1 MHKILAV
8 AFGLFLLVQ
17 APVTQAQTTEER
29 FHDLFVTAG
38 YATAFG
44 AALGTAILGL
54 TENPADNLQ
63 YIAVGA
69 SLGFI
74 GGSLLGSYVIF
85 APVVSNEAPSKHQL
99 TFNGSTRALTV
110 RPHFDVSGSLTAV
123 EAGATLLSF

>member
-1 MHKILAV
+1 MHKILA
-8 AFGLFLLVQ
+8 ATLGLYLLWQ
-17 APVTQAQTTEER
+17 APQTQAQTTEER
-29 FHDLFVTAG
+29 FQDLFVTAG

-74 GGSLLGSYVIF
+74 GGSLLGSYVVF
-85 APVVSNEAPSKHQL
+85 APVVSNGLPVEHQITL
-99 TFNGSTRALTV
+99 DGSGKGLTV
-110 RPHFDVSGSLTAV
+110 RPHFDITGSLTAV
-123 EAGATLLSF
+123 EAGATLFSF